1 MFLDRL
7 GDEFIKHFDKL
18 ILGTKSP
25 QRFEIFNQMGIINEL
40 TQQRFFIIPSKFK
53 EDLDISFDDMD
64 IITSL
69 IPSEMDET
77 TAKQLL
83 KYHKELRSKYLS
95 TNNEVPFWGIKRVKF
110 ENILISDTCT

>member
-53 EDLDISFDDMD
+53 EDLDKSKFPRNSRL
-64 IITSL
+64 TKE
-69 IPSEMDET
+69 PG
-77 TAKQLL
+77 L
-83 KYHKELRSKYLS
+83 K
-95 TNNEVPFWGIKRVKF
+95 EVP
-110 ENILISDTCT
+110 LP

>member
-53 EDLDISFDDMD
+53 EDLDKSRFPDPRDYVRETATQKALALEKSMFLQHEKDLIVCADTV
-64 IITSL
+64 IIFNG
-69 IPSEMDET
+69 M
-77 TAKQLL
+77 
-83 KYHKELRSKYLS
+83 
-95 TNNEVPFWGIKRVKF
+95 
-110 ENILISDTCT
+110 ILEKPKDKSDAR